1 MNQFQLLGYI
11 PNQTFIHRLSGASKL
26 IVLILLSIATMTTYD
41 TRFLVFM
48 SVFSIVLFKWSK
60 IRWSDISFVVK
71 FIMVFSLLNIL
82 AVYLFSPEYGV
93 AIYGTRHVIFE
104 GVGRFT
110 LTQEQLF
117 YEFNLFLKY
126 VSSIPIAL
134 IFILTTNP
142 SEFAASLNK
151 LGVSYK
157 ISYAVALALR
167 YIPDVQVDFFDIS
180 MAQQARGVELSKK
193 ASLLRRLKGTL
204 SIVFPLVLSSIERIE
219 VISTAMELRRFGK
232 HKKRTWYMA
241 QSYGKGDYLAIVVA
255 VSLLGISFWLIKN
268 NGGRFYNP
276 FR

>member
-11 PNQTFIHRLSGASKL
+11 PNQTLIHRLSGASKL

-41 TRFLVFM
+41 TRFLLFM
-48 SVFSIVLFKWSK
+48 SIFSIVLFKWSK
-60 IRWSDISFVVK
+60 IRWSDISFVLK

-93 AIYGTRHVIFE
+93 EIYGTRHVIFD

-193 ASLLRRLKGTL
+193 ASLLTRLRGTL

-241 QSYGKGDYLAIVVA
+241 QAYDKGDYLAIVVA
-255 VSLLGISFWLIKN
+255 VSLLGISLWLIKN

-276 FR
+276 FS